1 MYRLQ
6 SNGRGR
12 IVPASPGR
20 WDAGTVRMHTIRI
33 WLVIMF
39 TVLLAQG
46 SAGAVGVPVTDFV
59 VPYTS
64 YTYDYWGQPAPA
76 PHAYLPVSVIRG
88 DDLGVGSLRNPN
100 DLHVSPNGNIY
111 IADTGNNRVIVL
123 DPEWNLVRVME
134 SFERDGGE
142 DRFRSPRGLYVTEDE
157 SLYVA
162 DTGNARIVQFDAEG
176 RFVRVIGPPHSDVPG
191 ILPANFDYRP
201 LKVGVD
207 RHGRIYVVSQDLFE
221 GLITFSQDG
230 QFRGFV
236 GAPRVTPNFLDYLWT
251 RIATREQRAQM
262 QAFLP
267 TEYSN
272 FDLDS
277 EGFIY
282 ATVIDRDETAA
293 SARWDRVKL
302 LNAKGEDLLRRLGFQ
317 PPIGDVQFPDR
328 WSNAT
333 QRGSSMLADVV
344 AMDLGVYS
352 VLDSNRGRVF
362 SYDSNGNLLWV
373 FGYRGADHGQV
384 TQAAALAHQG
394 KTMLVLDAQQA
405 IIVVFEPTDYA
416 LLIWAALDAYH
427 RGHYAE
433 TEALWRK
440 VLQLNANYD
449 LAYTGIGRALL
460 RRGEYAE
467 AMRHFRL
474 GNNRRDYSEAFELY
488 RRGVIYENF
497 GTAAFVGLG
506 LLAGGLALRPW
517 IRRRRIVTREI
528 MAAIAAADEI
538 ERPEGLAAQIRLG
551 MRLARYAL
559 FHPTEGFHKIKQLG
573 SASLPTAMIILFLVV
588 ATYVASRQ
596 YTGFIFNT
604 ADLTRINLLME
615 IASVLIPFVLWSMV
629 NWALTTLMEGK
640 GKFWEIVSATAY
652 ALLPMFLIPAPL
664 IVISNYI
671 TLEEG
676 SFYYFFQT
684 IAMLWTG
691 VLILFGAVMTTH
703 EYDLSKSVWTCIF
716 TIAGIGFVLFLA
728 FLGINLSEQVL
739 MFVNELVTE
748 LLYRT

>member
-1 MYRLQ
+1 M
-6 SNGRGR
+6 
-12 IVPASPGR
+12 
-20 WDAGTVRMHTIRI
+20 
-33 WLVIMF
+33 
-39 TVLLAQG
+39 
-46 SAGAVGVPVTDFV
+46 PVSGFD

-76 PHAYLPVSVIRG
+76 PHAYLPSTVIRG
-88 DDLGVGSLRNPN
+88 WDLGVGPLRNPN
-100 DLHVSPNGNIY
+100 DLHVSDAGNIY

-123 DPEWNLVRVME
+123 DPEWNLIRVVD

-142 DRFRSPRGLYVTEDE
+142 DRFASPRGLYVTEDE

-162 DTGNARIVQFDAEG
+162 DTGNARIVHFDAEG
-176 RFVRVIGPPHSDVPG
+176 RFVREIGPPESDVPG
-191 ILPANFDYRP
+191 ILPANFNYRP

-207 RHGRIYVVSQDLFE
+207 RYGRIYVVSQDLFE

-236 GAPRVTPNFLDYLWT
+236 GAPRVTPNLLDYIWS

-272 FDLDS
+272 FDLDP
-277 EGFIY
+277 EGFVY
-282 ATVIDRDETAA
+282 ATVVDRDETEADT
-293 SARWDRVKL
+293 RTDRVKL
-302 LNAKGEDLLRRLGFQ
+302 LNAKGEDLLRRIGFH

-333 QRGSSMLADVV
+333 QRGSSMMADI
-344 AMDLGVYS
+344 AYMELGVYS

-362 SYDSNGNLLWV
+362 SYDNNGNLLWV
-373 FGYRGADHGQV
+373 FGYRGSDHGQV
-384 TQAAALAHQG
+384 SQPVALAHQG
-394 KTMLVLDAQQA
+394 KTMMVLDALQGA
-405 IIVVFEPTDYA
+405 ITVFEPTDYA
-416 LLIWAALDAYH
+416 LLIWAALHAYH

-440 VLQLNANYD
+440 VLELNANYD
-449 LAYTGIGRALL
+449 LAYTGIGRSLL

-467 AMRHFRL
+467 AMHHFRL
-474 GNNRRDYSEAFELY
+474 GNNRPDYSEAFDLY

-497 GTAAFVGLG
+497 SAAAFVGFG
-506 LLAGGLALRPW
+506 LIAVGFGVRPW
-517 IRRRRIVTREI
+517 IRRRRSAAREA

-538 ERPEGLAAQIRLG
+538 ERPTNLWAQLVLG
-551 MRLARYAL
+551 FRLARFSL
-559 FHPTEGFHKIKQLG
+559 FHPTEGFFKLKQIG
-573 SASLPTAMIILFLVV
+573 TASLPASLIILFLVV

-615 IASVLIPFVLWSMV
+615 FASVLVPFLLWCTV
-629 NWALTTLMEGK
+629 NWALTTLMDGK
-640 GKFWEIVSATAY
+640 GTFLDIVSATSV
-652 ALLPMFLIPAPL
+652 ALLPMVLIPAPL
-664 IVISNYI
+664 IVVSNYI
-671 TLEEG
+671 TAEEG
-676 SFYYFFQT
+676 TFYYFFQVL
-684 IAMLWTG
+684 AMLWSAI
-691 VLILFGAVMTTH
+691 LIVFGAVMTTH
-703 EYDLSKSVWTCIF
+703 EYDLSKSVWTCVF
-716 TIAGIGFVLFLA
+716 TVAGMGFVLFLS
-728 FLGINLSEQVL
+728 FLGINLSEQVA